1 MSIPEFNRSLAVI
14 IGINEYRNGIPR
26 LKTAVNDAHT
36 LADLLREKYK
46 YEVLLLLD
54 KEVTRDRLGDLLTAF
69 KQGRIPWTKRKT
81 VKVSP
86 DDRLLFYFA
95 GHGIARDGLDSK
107 DGPAGY
113 ILPQDAQREDDR
125 SFVPMQ
131 ELHDALIALPGRH
144 LLAILDCCF
153 AGALRWSGF
162 TRDAVRSQRVYAER
176 YDRFINSE
184 ARQVIT
190 SAAHDEKALD
200 FISQLGDR
208 GSAAGGHSPF
218 AELLFKG
225 LYQYAD
231 FTEDNL
237 ITATELYLYLYT
249 KLAEKTEKQTPSL
262 FQLKTH
268 DKGEYIFRVP
278 GRQLKLATAPPL
290 DYDSNP
296 YKGLEP
302 FEEADS
308 DIFFGRQRT
317 IDKLWSHLRK
327 KNKPPLTVL
336 LGDTGSGKSSL
347 VKAGLL
353 PLLRRENWHILGPMR
368 PCNSP
373 FTALVDTII
382 ISNGSQEKQTEQT
395 LIEKL
400 REWRQNNPTTRLL
413 LAIDQFHELA
423 TLCPSRREQKFIA
436 LLRKLLTD
444 KAIDLEILIVLR
456 SDLLPHYSK
465 ILSDRER
472 TLLMLFLVEPMTQN
486 ELREVIEKPA
496 QERVLYFEPPE
507 LVDKLINDVVQ
518 MPGALPLL
526 SFTLRELYLKYLQRR
541 FFGPSADRGND
552 RTMRESDYNQLG
564 GVMGA
569 LTNRATEEYEALL
582 KLDPAYEKTL
592 RWLMLRMIAID
603 GGVSTRRRVPRSELR
618 YPKSQDDRRVKTAIE
633 RFSSARLIVAGNETG
648 GEPYVEPAHDA
659 LVIAWDLLLNWKNQ
673 YQEDLTLQRMVNNA
687 ASAWQDNQRQVRDL
701 WDENSRLP
709 KLQEIRK
716 SQDNWLNQLET
727 EFVDRSIKQKQKYQR
742 RFFLFVVAMIA
753 LIMGLGGLSFAR
765 RVQVGMAEISIS
777 LANSEVMFANNQQLE
792 ALQETIQ
799 VGARLKESLWHKFWP
814 EMHLQNQVT
823 TSLQKMVDG
832 VQERHRIEG
841 DRYQLWSVSF
851 SPDGSKLAT
860 AESNG
865 TVHLWEK
872 SGKELSVFTGHT
884 EKVHSISFSP
894 NGQLLATA
902 ADDGTARLWDLSSQK
917 LVKIIRHQGKVL
929 SVSFS
934 PDGLALATSGSDGT
948 VSLWDLSGQQ
958 LEQFQADR
966 GWVWSVS
973 FSPNGSQLAT
983 GSGDGR
989 PVLWD
994 LQGQRLAE
1002 FPGHEGRVNS
1012 IRFSPDGQQL
1022 ATAGADGTARLWN
1035 LQGQQIAEL
1044 KGHLGAVLSVS
1055 FSPNGQ
1061 VLATAG
1067 ADSTA
1072 RLWSY
1077 QSQQQFVQLL
1087 TQFKGHQNWVT
1098 SLSFSPD
1105 SKLLATASLDG
1116 TTRLWDLQGKQLQ
1129 ALPGPGINRIK
1140 SVSFSPDGQL
1150 LATVGT
1156 NGTALLWD
1164 VESGQQ
1170 LSEMRGHLGVVWN
1183 ISFSPDG
1190 QLLATVGSD
1199 RTFRLWDL
1207 QGNQLLNV
1215 TGHEGEEIR
1224 NISFSPD
1231 GQQLATV
1238 GDEAMAKLWDLQGNQ
1253 LVEFKG
1259 HRGKVLS
1266 VSFSPDGQQL
1276 ATSGEDGTARL
1287 WNLQGKQLL
1296 LVNAY
1301 SGWINSIS
1309 FSPDG
1314 QKLATAGDDNV
1325 FRLWNLQGEQL
1336 AEGKGHIGSIQRIVF
1351 SADGQRL
1358 ATAGNDGTARLWDLQ
1373 GNQLAEWTAHAG
1385 WVTGI
1390 SLHPEGTLLATA
1402 GDDGIAKLWPIEEF
1416 DRLLRRG
1423 CDWLSDYLE
1432 HNRNVSEKD
1441 RQACDRIL
1449 GAEDSTLKG
1458 RLLKLFFGS

>member
-1 MSIPEFNRSLAVI
+1 MSIPEFNRSIAVI
-14 IGINEYRNGIPR
+14 IGINEYRNRIPR

-69 KQGRIPWTKRKT
+69 KQGRIPWTRRKT
-81 VKVSP
+81 VKVGS
-86 DDRLLFYFA
+86 DDRVLFYFA

-131 ELHDALIALPGRH
+131 ELHDALIALPCRH

-153 AGALRWSGF
+153 AGAFRWSGY
-162 TRDAVRSQRVYAER
+162 TRDVVRSQRVYAER
-176 YDRFINSE
+176 YDRFINSS
-184 ARQVIT
+184 ARQVIA

-208 GSAAGGHSPF
+208 GAAAGGHSPF

-317 IDKLWSHLRK
+317 IDKLWSHLRE

-395 LIEKL
+395 LVEKL
-400 REWRQNNPTTRLL
+400 REWRQNHPTTRLL
-413 LAIDQFHELA
+413 LAIDQFHELV
-423 TLCPSRREQKFIA
+423 TICPRRREQKFIA

-444 KAIDLEILIVLR
+444 KVIDLEILIVLR

-465 ILSDRER
+465 ILSDRDR
-472 TLLMLFLVEPMTQN
+472 TLLTLFLVEPMTQN

-496 QERVLYFEPPE
+496 QERVLYFDPPE

-526 SFTLRELYLKYLQRR
+526 SFTLSELYLKYLQR
-541 FFGPSADRGND
+541 RGND

-618 YPKSQDDRRVKTAIE
+618 YSKSQDDRRVKTAIE
-633 RFSSARLIVAGNETG
+633 SFSSARLIVEGNETG

-659 LVIAWDLLLNWKNQ
+659 LVTGWDLLLNWKHE
-673 YQEDLTLQRMVNNA
+673 YQEYLTLQRIVNNA
-687 ASAWQDNQRQVRDL
+687 AIAWQDNQRQVRDL

-709 KLQEIRK
+709 KLLEIRK

-727 EFVDRSIKQKQKYQR
+727 EFVDRSIKQKRKSQR
-742 RFFLFVVAMIA
+742 RSFLSVVAMIA
-753 LIMGLGGLSFAR
+753 LGTGFGGLYFAR
-765 RVQVGMAEISIS
+765 KIQVGMAEISIS
-777 LANSEVMFANNQQLE
+777 IATSEVMFANNQQLE
-792 ALQETIQ
+792 ALQQTLQ
-799 VGARLKESLWHKFWP
+799 VGGRLKQSLWHKIWP
-814 EMHLQNQVT
+814 ERHLQNQVT
-823 TSLQKMVDG
+823 TTMQKIVDG
-832 VQERHRIEG
+832 VQERNRIEG
-841 DRYQLWSVSF
+841 DLYQVWSVSF
-851 SPDGSKLAT
+851 SPDGSLLAT

-865 TVHLWEK
+865 TVHLWDK
-872 SGKELSVFTGHT
+872 FGKNLSVLTGHT
-884 EKVHSISFSP
+884 DKVSSISFSP
-894 NGQLLATA
+894 DGQLLATA
-902 ADDGTARLWDLSSQK
+902 ADDGTARLWDLSNQK
-917 LVKIIRHQGKVL
+917 LVKMIRHQGKVL

-934 PDGLALATSGSDGT
+934 PDGSALATSGSDGT

-983 GSGDGR
+983 GSGDGTAS
-989 PVLWD
+989 LWD
-994 LQGQRLAE
+994 LQGQKLAE
-1002 FPGHEGRVNS
+1002 FQGHERRVNS
-1012 IRFSPDGQQL
+1012 ISFSPDGKEL
-1022 ATAGADGTARLWN
+1022 ATAGSDGTARLWN
-1035 LQGQQIAEL
+1035 LQGQQLAEL
-1044 KGHLGAVLSVS
+1044 KGHLGAVLNVS
-1055 FSPNGQ
+1055 FSPNGKL
-1061 VLATAG
+1061 LATAG

-1077 QSQQQFVQLL
+1077 QSKRQFVQLL
-1087 TQFKGHQNWVT
+1087 GQFKGHQNWVT

-1105 SKLLATASLDG
+1105 SKVLATASLDG
-1116 TTRLWDLQGKQLQ
+1116 TTRFWDLQGKQVQKL
-1129 ALPGPGINRIK
+1129 AAPGNHPIK
-1140 SVSFSPDGQL
+1140 SVNFSPDGKV
-1150 LATVGT
+1150 LATVGSD
-1156 NGTALLWD
+1156 GTALLWD
-1164 VESGQQ
+1164 IENRQQ
-1170 LSEMRGHLGVVWN
+1170 LRELKGHLGVVWN

-1207 QGNQLLNV
+1207 QGHQLLMV
-1215 TGHEGEEIR
+1215 TAYQGQEIR
-1224 NISFSPD
+1224 SISFSPD

-1238 GDEAMAKLWDLQGNQ
+1238 GDEGIAKLWDLQGHQ
-1253 LVEFKG
+1253 LAEFKG

-1266 VSFSPDGQQL
+1266 VSFSLNSQQL
-1276 ATSGEDGTARL
+1276 ATAGEDGSFRL
-1287 WNLQGKQLL
+1287 WNLRGKQLL
-1296 LVNAY
+1296 QVKAY

-1336 AEGKGHIGSIQRIVF
+1336 AEGKGHIGSIQKIVF

-1373 GNQLAEWTAHAG
+1373 GNQLAQWTAHAG

-1390 SLHPEGTLLATA
+1390 SLHPDGTLLATA

-1416 DRLLRRG
+1416 DRLLSRG

-1441 RQACDRIL
+1441 RQACDLIL
-1449 GAEDSTLKG
+1449 GAED
-1458 RLLKLFFGS
+1458 

>member
-14 IGINEYRNGIPR
+14 IGINEYSNGIPR
-26 LKTAVNDAHT
+26 LKTAVNDAQT

-69 KQGRIPWTKRKT
+69 KQGRIPWTRRKT
-81 VKVSP
+81 VKVGS
-86 DDRLLFYFA
+86 DDRVLFYFA

-131 ELHDALIALPGRH
+131 ELHDALIALPCRH

-153 AGALRWSGF
+153 AGALRWSGY

-184 ARQVIT
+184 ARQVIA

-231 FTEDNL
+231 LTEDNL

-268 DKGEYIFRVP
+268 DKGEYIFQVP
-278 GRQLKLATAPPL
+278 GRQPKLATAPPL

-308 DIFFGRQRT
+308 ELFFGRQRT
-317 IDKLWSHLRK
+317 IDKLWSHLQE
-327 KNKPPLTVL
+327 KNKPPLTAL

-368 PCNSP
+368 PGHSP

-382 ISNGSQEKQTEQT
+382 ISNGSQEKTTEKT
-395 LIEKL
+395 LVEKL
-400 REWRQNNPTTRLL
+400 IEWRQKHPTTRLIL
-413 LAIDQFHELA
+413 VIDQFHELV
-423 TLCPSRREQKFIA
+423 TMCPRQRERKFISV
-436 LLRKLLTD
+436 LRKMLTER
-444 KAIDLEILIVLR
+444 AISMEILITLR
-456 SDLLPHYSK
+456 SDFEPHFIK
-465 ILSDRER
+465 RLSDKDR
-472 TLLMLFLVEPMTQN
+472 TFLTKFWMEEMTQN

-541 FFGPSADRGND
+541 GND
-552 RTMRESDYNQLG
+552 RTMRESDYTQLG
-564 GVMGA
+564 GLMGA
-569 LTNRATEEYEALL
+569 LTNRATEEYEALR

-592 RWLMLRMIAID
+592 RWLMLRMIAIE

-618 YPKSQDDRRVKTAIE
+618 YPKSQENQRVRTALKS
-633 RFSSARLIVAGNETG
+633 FSSARLIVEGNETG

-659 LVIAWDLLLNWKNQ
+659 LVNGWDLLLNWKNE
-673 YQEDLTLQRMVNNA
+673 YQEDLTLQRILNNA
-687 ASAWQDNQRQVRDL
+687 AIAWEDNKRQVRDL

-709 KLQEIRK
+709 KLQEIQK

-727 EFVDRSIKQKQKYQR
+727 EFVDRSIKQKRKSQR
-742 RFFLFVVAMIA
+742 RSFLSVVAMIA
-753 LIMGLGGLSFAR
+753 LGTGLGGLYFAR
-765 RVQVGMAEISIS
+765 RIQVGMADISIS
-777 LANSEVMFANNQQLE
+777 IATSEVMFANNQQLE
-792 ALQETIQ
+792 ALQKTLQ
-799 VGARLKESLWHKFWP
+799 VGARLKQSLWHNFWP
-814 EMHLQNQVT
+814 EMQLQNQVT

-832 VQERHRIEG
+832 VQERNRIEG

-851 SPDGSKLAT
+851 SPDGSLLAT

-872 SGKELSVFTGHT
+872 SGKKLSVLTGHT
-884 EKVHSISFSP
+884 DKVNSISFSP
-894 NGQLLATA
+894 DGQLLATA
-902 ADDGTARLWDLSSQK
+902 ADDGTARLWDLSSGQQ
-917 LVKIIRHQGKVL
+917 LEKIFRHQGKVL
-929 SVSFS
+929 SVSFR
-934 PDGLALATSGSDGT
+934 PDGSVLATSGSDGT
-948 VSLWDLSGQQ
+948 VSLWDLSGQL
-958 LEQFQADR
+958 LEQFQAHE

-983 GSGDGR
+983 ASGDGR
-989 PVLWD
+989 PVLWN
-994 LQGQRLAE
+994 LQGEKLAE
-1002 FPGHEGRVNS
+1002 FKGHQKGVNS
-1012 IRFSPDGQQL
+1012 ISFSPDGQLL
-1022 ATAGADGTARLWN
+1022 ATAGADGTVHLWN
-1035 LQGQQIAEL
+1035 LQGQQLAEL
-1044 KGHLGAVLSVS
+1044 KGHFGPVLSVS
-1055 FSPNGQ
+1055 FSPDGQ
-1061 VLATAG
+1061 LLASAG

-1077 QSQQQFVQLL
+1077 RSQQQFFQRMD
-1087 TQFKGHQNWVT
+1087 QFKGHQNWVT

-1105 SKLLATASLDG
+1105 SKVLATASLDG
-1116 TTRLWDLQGKQLQ
+1116 TTRLWDLQEKQVQKL
-1129 ALPGPGINRIK
+1129 ASPGNNRIK

-1170 LSEMRGHLGVVWN
+1170 LSELRGHLGVVWN

-1190 QLLATVGSD
+1190 QRLATVGSD
-1199 RTFRLWDL
+1199 RTFRLWDS
-1207 QGNQLLNV
+1207 QGNQLLMV

-1231 GQQLATV
+1231 GKYLATV
-1238 GDEAMAKLWDLQGNQ
+1238 GDEGIAKLWDLKGNQ
-1253 LVEFKG
+1253 LAEFKG

-1266 VSFSPDGQQL
+1266 VSFSPNSRQL
-1276 ATSGEDGTARL
+1276 ATAGEDGSFRL
-1287 WNLQGKQLL
+1287 WNLRGKQLL
-1296 LVNAY
+1296 KVKAY

-1351 SADGQRL
+1351 SADSQRL

-1390 SLHPEGTLLATA
+1390 SLHPNGTLLATA

-1416 DRLLRRG
+1416 DRLLSRG

-1432 HNRNVSEKD
+1432 YNQNVTEKD
-1441 RQACDRIL
+1441 RQACDFIL
-1449 GAEDSTLKG
+1449 GAED
-1458 RLLKLFFGS
+1458 

>member
-14 IGINEYRNGIPR
+14 IGINEYINGIPR
-26 LKTAVNDAHT
+26 LKTAVNDAQT

-54 KEVTRDRLGDLLTAF
+54 KEVTRDRLGNLLTAF
-69 KQGRIPWTKRKT
+69 KQGRIPWTWRKT

-113 ILPQDAQREDDR
+113 ILPQDAQREDDG

-131 ELHDALIALPGRH
+131 ELHDALIALPCRH
-144 LLAILDCCF
+144 LLTILDCCF
-153 AGALRWSGF
+153 AGAFRWSGY

-176 YDRFINSE
+176 YDRFINSS

-208 GSAAGGHSPF
+208 GVAAGGHSPF

-231 FTEDNL
+231 LTDDNL

-278 GRQLKLATAPPL
+278 GRQLKLAKAPPL

-302 FEEADS
+302 FSEADS
-308 DIFFGRQRT
+308 DIFFGRQRML
-317 IDKLWSHLRK
+317 DKLWSHLRQE
-327 KNKPPLTVL
+327 NKPPLTAL

-353 PLLRRENWHILGPMR
+353 PLLRRENWQILGPMR
-368 PCNSP
+368 PGYSP
-373 FTALVDTII
+373 FAALVDTI

-395 LIEKL
+395 LVEKL
-400 REWRQNNPTTRLL
+400 REWRQNHPTTRLL
-413 LAIDQFHELA
+413 LVIDQFQELV
-423 TLCPSRREQKFIA
+423 TMCPRQRERKFIA
-436 LLRKLLTD
+436 WLRKLLTD
-444 KAIDLEILIVLR
+444 RALNLEILLTLR
-456 SDLLPHYSK
+456 SDFDPYFIK
-465 ILSDRER
+465 ILSDRDR
-472 TLLMLFLVEPMTQN
+472 TFLTKFWMEEMTQN

-526 SFTLRELYLKYLQRR
+526 SFTLSELYLKYLQR
-541 FFGPSADRGND
+541 RGND

-603 GGVSTRRRVPRSELR
+603 GGVSTRRRVPRSELK
-618 YPKSQDDRRVKTAIE
+618 YPDSRDNQRVKTAIE
-633 RFSSARLIVAGNETG
+633 SFSSARLIVEGNETG
-648 GEPYVEPAHDA
+648 EDSYVEPAHDA
-659 LVIAWDLLLNWKNQ
+659 LMTGWDLLLTWKNE
-673 YQEDLTLQRMVNNA
+673 YQEDLNLQRIVNHA
-687 ASAWQDNQRQVRDL
+687 AIAWKDNKYQVSDL
-701 WDENSRLP
+701 WNKNSRLP

-716 SQDNWLNQLET
+716 SHDNWLNYIET
-727 EFVDRSIKQKQKYQR
+727 EFVDRSIKHKRKYR
-742 RFFLFVVAMIA
+742 RRSFLSVVAIIA
-753 LIMGLGGLSFAR
+753 LVMGLGGLSFAR

-777 LANSEVMFANNQQLE
+777 IANSEVMFANNKQLE

-799 VGARLKESLWHKFWP
+799 VGVRLKASLWHKIWP
-814 EMHLQNQVT
+814 EEQLQNQVEKT
-823 TSLQKMVDG
+823 LQKMVDG
-832 VQERHRIEG
+832 VQERNRIEG
-841 DRYQLWSVSF
+841 DRYQVWSVSF

-865 TVHLWEK
+865 KVHLWEK
-872 SGKELSVFTGHT
+872 SGKKLLVLKGHT
-884 EKVHSISFSP
+884 DKVNSISFSP
-894 NGQLLATA
+894 DGQLLATA
-902 ADDGTARLWDLSSQK
+902 ADDGTARLWDLSSDQQ
-917 LVKIIRHQGKVL
+917 LAEMRGHQGKVL
-929 SVSFS
+929 SVSFRPNGS
-934 PDGLALATSGSDGT
+934 ALATSGSDGT
-948 VSLWDLSGQQ
+948 VRLWDLSGQQ
-958 LEQFQADR
+958 LEQFQAHEA
-966 GWVWSVS
+966 WVWSVS

-983 GSGDGR
+983 GSGDGTAR
-989 PVLWD
+989 LWD
-994 LQGQRLAE
+994 LQGQKLTE
-1002 FPGHEGRVNS
+1002 FQGHKRRVNS
-1012 IRFSPDGQQL
+1012 ISFSPDGQQL
-1022 ATAGADGTARLWN
+1022 ATAGDDGTVRLWN
-1035 LQGQQIAEL
+1035 LQGQQLAEL
-1044 KGHLGAVLSVS
+1044 KGHFGAVLSVS
-1055 FSPNGQ
+1055 FSPDGQ
-1061 VLATAG
+1061 QLASAG

-1077 QSQQQFVQLL
+1077 RSKQQFFQRMG
-1087 TQFKGHQNWVT
+1087 QFKGHQNWVT
-1098 SLSFSPD
+1098 CLSFSPD
-1105 SKLLATASLDG
+1105 NKVLATASLDG

-1129 ALPGPGINRIK
+1129 KLAEPGMNRIK
-1140 SVSFSPDGQL
+1140 SVSFSPDGKR

-1164 VESGQQ
+1164 IESGQQ
-1170 LSEMRGHLGVVWN
+1170 LPELKGHLGVVWN
-1183 ISFSPDG
+1183 ISFSTDG
-1190 QLLATVGSD
+1190 KLLATVGSD

-1207 QGNQLLNV
+1207 QGNQLLMV

-1224 NISFSPD
+1224 SISFSPD
-1231 GQQLATV
+1231 GRKLATA
-1238 GDEAMAKLWDLQGNQ
+1238 GDDGLAKLWDLEGN
-1253 LVEFKG
+1253 LLAEFKG

-1266 VSFSPDGQQL
+1266 VSFSPDSQQL
-1276 ATSGEDGTARL
+1276 ATAGEDGSFRL
-1287 WNLQGKQLL
+1287 WNLRGKQLL
-1296 LVNAY
+1296 DKKAH

-1351 SADGQRL
+1351 SADGKRL

-1373 GNQLAEWTAHAG
+1373 GNQLAQWTAHAG
-1385 WVTGI
+1385 WVTSV
-1390 SLHPEGTLLATA
+1390 SLHPDGTLLATA

-1416 DRLLRRG
+1416 EALLSRG
-1423 CDWLSDYLE
+1423 CYWLRDYLE
-1432 HNRNVSEKD
+1432 NNPYASQKNRQE
-1441 RQACDRIL
+1441 CDRIL
-1449 GAEDSTLKG
+1449 GAED
-1458 RLLKLFFGS
+1458 